1 MSAPTYP
8 LTFPTTVGV
17 QKSEWGLERAVGVS
31 ESPFTG
37 GQQVYE
43 HTKALWKAV
52 ITLPPMK
59 RDKSIDYQTFFMQ
72 LHGRKGTFLMGDPDA
87 KTPRGNATQT
97 NLTIT
102 SSAAIGAYDIAVS
115 GLTNS
120 QSNALLKGDYVQ
132 LGTGS
137 SAKLHMVMA
146 DVDAS
151 GSGTATIQLEPTLK
165 VAISGSTSCII
176 RNTVGVWRMD
186 LNELNW
192 NSDSSSVYG
201 FSFSCKEAI

>member
-59 RDKSIDYQTFFMQ
+59 RDKSIDYQTFLCNCM
-72 LHGRKGTFLMGDPDA
+72 
-87 KTPRGNATQT
+87 
-97 NLTIT
+97 
-102 SSAAIGAYDIAVS
+102 
-115 GLTNS
+115 
-120 QSNALLKGDYVQ
+120 
-132 LGTGS
+132 
-137 SAKLHMVMA
+137 
-146 DVDAS
+146 
-151 GSGTATIQLEPTLK
+151 EEK
-165 VAISGSTSCII
+165 V
-176 RNTVGVWRMD
+176 
-186 LNELNW
+186 L
-192 NSDSSSVYG
+192 
-201 FSFSCKEAI
+201 F